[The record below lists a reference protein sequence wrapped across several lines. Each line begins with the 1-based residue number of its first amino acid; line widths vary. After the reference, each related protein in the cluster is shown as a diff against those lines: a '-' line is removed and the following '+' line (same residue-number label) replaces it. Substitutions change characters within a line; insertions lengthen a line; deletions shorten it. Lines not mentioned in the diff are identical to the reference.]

1 MLVAGGGFAAAELV
15 LALRAQAED
24 RVEIELVAPS
34 AELPFRPAATA
45 APFGPEDVQVYDLA
59 AIAADAG
66 AALRYDTVWAVA
78 PNVRRVRLSSGASTS
93 YDALVLAVGARARV
107 GVPGAIT
114 FRDQRDSHLVAGLL
128 DDLRGDAAPSV
139 SCSRPRPG

>member
-45 APFGPEDVQVYDLA
+45 TPFGPEDVQVYDLA

-66 AALRYDTVWAVA
+66 AALRYDTVRAVA
-78 PNVRRVRLSSGASTS
+78 SNAHRVRLSSGAS
-93 YDALVLAVGARARV
+93 R
-107 GVPGAIT
+107 
-114 FRDQRDSHLVAGLL
+114 GL
-128 DDLRGDAAPSV
+128 
-139 SCSRPRPG
+139 